1 MRIYKTRYDF
11 ENLDQS
17 EIFPGTI
24 CTITDEVDNP
34 TYIYQNS
41 IWNAFVTVPQSEEAN
56 PTTFNTNSTQR
67 TFPYILAQSGVPVGI
82 APNGTIATNGAV
94 TLGTALPTTYS
105 GGIWLRFPANAVV
118 GDSTG
123 GIYWCVMSSTTVGT
137 VYAGTIDTASAFT
150 PYIGSTAGGAVTGSN
165 SAYTQDTANITLTNV
180 TVPAGAMGVNGAMRI
195 TVTRFVVP
203 NNANSKTLATK
214 YGASFFGINNVV
226 TTTLGQ
232 GYMASIRNRGVANKQ
247 VAAAANGDVA
257 GSGGCSYLSIDSAT
271 DQPMTVV
278 CRVATAADYVI
289 LEGFTVEVLPS

>member
-137 VYAGTIDTASAFT
+137 VYAGKIDTASEFV

-165 SAYTQDTANITLTNV
+165 SAYTQDTSEITLVNV
-180 TVPAGAMGVNGAMRI
+180 TVPANTLGAYGSLLWQANYLFTNSANNKTMQQRLDGTSI
-195 TVTRFVVP
+195 SIVTRTTT
-203 NNANSKTLATK
+203 ANQSLCRRTQNCGLT
-214 YGASFFGINNVV
+214 NRQ
-226 TTTLGQ
+226 TTTLGEEVN
-232 GYMASIRNRGVANKQ
+232 GTAS
-247 VAAAANGDVA
+247 
-257 GSGGCSYLSIDSAT
+257 SPSITTKDTTTSLGLTFSA
-271 DQPMTVV
+271 QL
-278 CRVATAADYVI
+278 ATATEFIIFYSLTI
-289 LEGFTVEVLPS
+289 EVLPS

>member
-1 MRIYKTRYDF
+1 MDTLLRAILAAPAADTLGGDEELVIVENTQIKRKQVADALDDMRVARF
-11 ENLDQS
+11 
-17 EIFPGTI
+17 
-24 CTITDEVDNP
+24 
-34 TYIYQNS
+34 
-41 IWNAFVTVPQSEEAN
+41 NATGPVIPDRIG
-56 PTTFNTNSTQR
+56 TQR
-67 TFPYILAQSGVPVGI
+67 YMPYLLAQSGVPVGI

-137 VYAGTIDTASAFT
+137 VYAGKIDTASAFT

-165 SAYTQDTANITLTNV
+165 SAYTQDTALITLTNV

-203 NNANSKTLATK
+203 NNANSKTLTTK
-214 YGASFFGINNVV
+214 YGASFFGINNAV

-232 GYMASIRNRGVANKQ
+232 GYIASIRNRGVANRQ
-247 VAAAANGDVA
+247 VAAAANGDVGTGA
-257 GSGGCSYLSIDSAT
+257 CSYLSIDSAT
-271 DQPMTVV
+271 DQPMTVI
-278 CRVATAADYVI
+278 CQIATATDYVI